1 MSVIVDPK
9 LGINVYAPFQSNQ
22 WEDSKKARRW
32 LSFFASRVVMDTS
45 CTALPASPAEGD
57 TVLMSSSY
65 PIHASEIARYSTE
78 LMAWEY
84 MAPWAGLTVC
94 DTSGNE
100 WYFSGS
106 AWVQNPTAGI
116 SALATTVSTHTAQI
130 AALQAGGTG
139 GGGSLPSWLAT
150 HPDAP
155 PAVAGAYD
163 DEFTAD
169 SSAWSWVNQGT
180 ATYAIGASCLSVTA
194 PGVDGD
200 NFRMR
205 VKSVTG
211 SFDLRAKITVQPTVL
226 ANYATGGFLLRNST
240 SGKLISLA
248 LSYNSGN
255 GGWTFLCA
263 NFTNPTTPQSV
274 IRVGPYSSMTIYVRC
289 TNNGTNLDLY
299 YSADG
304 RVWTQIGSVA
314 LSAFIGSVDQ
324 FGIYADSANESYSTT
339 TICDWVRSS

>member
-116 SALATTVSTHTAQI
+116 SALATTVSSHTAQI

-139 GGGSLPSWLAT
+139 GGGGGGGLLLQDIIQMGTTGSTSSTVTDYAPTITQGMQVASITITPSKAGSRIVVRAKVRSALNAGYNGDHAALFKDGESACITYSKLEMLTASWHVEHALLYVMTTTSTNPITFALRAGSSKSGTLTVEADSWL
-150 HPDAP
+150 
-155 PAVAGAYD
+155 
-163 DEFTAD
+163 EI
-169 SSAWSWVNQGT
+169 QE
-180 ATYAIGASCLSVTA
+180 
-194 PGVDGD
+194 
-200 NFRMR
+200 
-205 VKSVTG
+205 
-211 SFDLRAKITVQPTVL
+211 
-226 ANYATGGFLLRNST
+226 
-240 SGKLISLA
+240 
-248 LSYNSGN
+248 
-255 GGWTFLCA
+255 
-263 NFTNPTTPQSV
+263 
-274 IRVGPYSSMTIYVRC
+274 
-289 TNNGTNLDLY
+289 
-299 YSADG
+299 
-304 RVWTQIGSVA
+304 
-314 LSAFIGSVDQ
+314 LSA
-324 FGIYADSANESYSTT
+324 
-339 TICDWVRSS
+339 

>member
-57 TVLMSSSY
+57 TVLMSSSD

-130 AALQAGGTG
+130 AELQAGGTG
-139 GGGSLPSWLAT
+139 GGGGGGVSP
-150 HPDAP
+150 
-155 PAVAGAYD
+155 
-163 DEFTAD
+163 TA
-169 SSAWSWVNQGT
+169 
-180 ATYAIGASCLSVTA
+180 
-194 PGVDGD
+194 
-200 NFRMR
+200 
-205 VKSVTG
+205 
-211 SFDLRAKITVQPTVL
+211 
-226 ANYATGGFLLRNST
+226 
-240 SGKLISLA
+240 LA
-248 LSYNSGN
+248 LSVVDLLRGGCVEASGSFSVGVDLVASQTLN
-255 GGWTFLCA
+255 LTGIRFYGIVGRTYKISIWEGATRVATVTKSEPMAATGAATVALPSPLA
-263 NFTNPTTPQSV
+263 LTPYRRYR
-274 IRVGPYSSMTIYVRC
+274 IMMFDLSSHYVRYPATDAFLRGPLQLNPWVVATT
-289 TNNGTNLDLY
+289 TNVYASGDAAPTNL
-299 YSADG
+299 
-304 RVWTQIGSVA
+304 
-314 LSAFIGSVDQ
+314 
-324 FGIYADSANESYSTT
+324 STT
-339 TICDWVRSS
+339 EAYPIEPVFA